1 MFVFKDHDAGFG
13 NLLILL
19 SDCWDTCKAIHRNV
33 YERFELSNCVVLKG
47 YTVVDSDEGEH
58 PPAKIIINNW
68 TMNTVHPR
76 LCDFVYP
83 TVYMESLINQ
93 HRQLLDGVTAAVHIR
108 RGSHSKD
115 STQFRTSTDKSF
127 FHCSDEGLAKFERI
141 IQQVPGKVYLAS
153 DSKEL
158 KVSLK
163 QKYGD
168 KIRMLDTEFA
178 ITARQ
183 DAATTQT
190 VKNLQDAYLEWFL
203 LSLCP
208 MVFITGG
215 QTPEDLTGF
224 STYSYTAALYGKK
237 PYHLIFNNY

>member
-1 MFVFKDHDAGFG
+1 MFVFKDHEAGFG

-33 YERFELSNCVVLKG
+33 YERFELSNCVALKG
-47 YTVVDSDEGEH
+47 YTVVDGDEGEH
-58 PPAKIIINNW
+58 PPAKIIINKW
-68 TMNTVHPR
+68 MMDTVHPR
-76 LCDFVYP
+76 LREFVYP
-83 TVYMESLINQ
+83 TVYMESMINQ
-93 HRQLLDGVTAAVHIR
+93 HMYLLDGVTAAVHIR

-115 STQFRTSTDKSF
+115 STQFKAGTDKSF
-127 FHCSDEGLAKFERI
+127 FHCSDEGLAKFEQV
-141 IQQVPGKVYLAS
+141 IQQLPGKVYLAS

-158 KVSLK
+158 KTQLK

-168 KIRMLDTEFA
+168 KIRTLDTEFA
-178 ITARQ
+178 ITAHQ
-183 DAATTQT
+183 DATNTQT

-215 QTPEDLTGF
+215 QEPHDLTGF
-224 STYSYTAALYGKK
+224 STYSYTAAVYGKK

>member
-19 SDCWDTCKAIHRNV
+19 SDSWDTCKAIHRNV

-47 YTVVDSDEGEH
+47 YTVVDGDEGEH

-68 TMNTVHPR
+68 MMDNVHPR
-76 LCDFVYP
+76 LRDFVYP

-115 STQFRTSTDKSF
+115 STQFRTGTDKSF

-141 IQQVPGKVYLAS
+141 IQQVTGKVYLAS

-158 KVSLK
+158 KMSLK

-178 ITARQ
+178 ITAHQ
-183 DAATTQT
+183 DAVTTQT
-190 VKNLQDAYLEWFL
+190 AKNLQDAYLEWFL

-208 MVFITGG
+208 MIFITGG
-215 QTPEDLTGF
+215 QNPTDLTGF
-224 STYSYTAALYGKK
+224 STYSYTAAVYGKK

>member
-1 MFVFKDHDAGFG
+1 MFVFKDHNAGFG

-33 YERFELSNCVVLKG
+33 YERFELSNCVTLKG
-47 YTVVDSDEGEH
+47 YTVVDGDEGEH

-68 TMNTVHPR
+68 MMNTVHPR
-76 LCDFVYP
+76 LREFVCP
-83 TVYMESLINQ
+83 TVYMESVINQ
-93 HRQLLDGVTAAVHIR
+93 HVHLLDGVTAAVHIR

-115 STQFRTSTDKSF
+115 STQFTTGTDKSF
-127 FHCSDEGLAKFERI
+127 FHCSDEGLAKFERV
-141 IQQVPGKVYLAS
+141 IQQLAGKVYLAS

-158 KVSLK
+158 KASLK

-178 ITARQ
+178 ITAHQ
-183 DAATTQT
+183 DAADTQT

-215 QTPEDLTGF
+215 QEPQDLTGF
-224 STYSYTAALYGKK
+224 STYSYTAAVYGKK